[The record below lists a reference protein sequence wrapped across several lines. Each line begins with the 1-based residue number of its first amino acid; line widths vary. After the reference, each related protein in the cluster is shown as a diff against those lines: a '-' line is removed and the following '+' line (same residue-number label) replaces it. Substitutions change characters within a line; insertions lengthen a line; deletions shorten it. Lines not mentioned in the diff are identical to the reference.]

1 MEWQLIQITYSTYE
15 GMEVSR
21 REGGFYPYYLI
32 LESERMFVKEKTLF
46 KNDVQSCSNSRRAQ
60 MMSLT
65 IKLWERVV
73 EEAGKRARVVQD
85 VSEHNEIVA
94 RCDVGATHGFKS
106 RVGLHQGFCCDDGQ
120 ADR

>member
-32 LESERMFVKEKTLF
+32 LESERMFVTEKALF

-94 RCDVGATHGFKS
+94 RCDVGATYGFKS